1 MTRLLD
7 ALASLSGLAGIDG
20 ANGRP
25 MAPRVLTYTVTFRC
39 NARCVM
45 CDSWRIERQDE
56 LSLAELQQIL
66 PQLPKMDAVRLTGGE
81 PFVRTD
87 LAEIAAL
94 VQRHLEPR
102 MLHVTT
108 NGFLTERVIEFAEGR
123 DLRQP
128 LHLLVS
134 LDGVGAKHD
143 EIRAVP
149 KAWERAMATLEAL
162 APRRR
167 ELNLRLAVNQTVLDE
182 AGAAHYRPLRSLL
195 ARIGIRNHLVVAY
208 SESATYSVER
218 DLDKAPTEVGGY
230 TTHGHFS
237 RAALRSL
244 LDQAREDLGELPR
257 AERLA
262 KSYYLRG
269 LRQRLLG
276 EGEPSNPRCVAL
288 RAHLRL
294 FPNGDV
300 PTCQFNSKVVGNLR
314 HDRFEALW
322 SGANVLAQ
330 RAWVDKCP
338 GCWAECEVLPSAL
351 YTGALARHAL
361 RQPRL
366 VLGAA
371 AT

>member
-7 ALASLSGLAGIDG
+7 SLLAMSGLT
-20 ANGRP
+20 
-25 MAPRVLTYTVTFRC
+25 APSDAPKVLTYTVTFRC

-56 LSLAELQQIL
+56 LSLAELDAIL
-66 PQLPKMDAVRLTGGE
+66 AQLPRLDAVRLTGGE
-81 PFVRTD
+81 PFVRQD

-94 VQRHLEPR
+94 VQRRVAPR
-102 MLHVTT
+102 MLHITT
-108 NGFLTERVIEFAEGR
+108 NGFLTERIVALAEER
-123 DLRQP
+123 DKRHP

-143 EIRAVP
+143 EVRAVP
-149 KAWERAMATLEAL
+149 RAWERAMATLEAL

-182 AGAAHYRPLRSLL
+182 DGAAHYRPLRREL
-195 ARIGIRNHLVVAY
+195 ARLGVKNHLVVAY

-218 DLDKAPTEVGGY
+218 GVEKAPTESGGY
-230 TTHGHFS
+230 ATHGHFS
-237 RAALRSL
+237 RAALTAL
-244 LDQAREDLGELPR
+244 LDQAREDLAELPR
-257 AERLA
+257 AERAA

-276 EGEPSNPRCVAL
+276 EGQLENPRCVAL

-314 HDRFEALW
+314 DASFDDVWRSAT
-322 SGANVLAQ
+322 ARAQ
-330 RAWVDKCP
+330 RAWVDACP
-338 GCWAECEVLPSAL
+338 GCWAECEVLPSAV
-351 YTGALARHAL
+351 YTGALARHVAG
-361 RQPRL
+361 RPRL
-366 VLGAA
+366 LLTGAGA
-371 AT
+371 P